1 MPVLALGVSYRRA
14 AVELLERLAFAEDE
28 WTKAYQHVLGYPSVS
43 EAVILSTCNRVEV
56 YAQVEGYHQGFQ
68 DLKRFL
74 SESRDVPAEE
84 FAEPLY
90 SHYEDHAA
98 EHLFAV
104 AAGLDSMVIGEP
116 QILSQ
121 VRQAFGR
128 AREEASCRDALSPL
142 FRYGVRAGRRARAE
156 TRIGAS
162 PTAFVEAG
170 AEAAARHL
178 GGLEGRSLL
187 VIGAG
192 EMAAL
197 ALGWLGERGVGPIT
211 VLNRTPEKAARLAA
225 RAGAAHGGLER
236 LADALGAA
244 DLVVASTGAT
254 GTVVGRREI
263 ARATEG
269 SRRLFVLDL
278 AVPRDVDPSAQELP
292 GVRVTD
298 IDDLRDILAASHEG
312 IAGEVERARA
322 LLADET
328 KKFATQRRAAQLAPL
343 IAALHERGD
352 RIRAAELERMS
363 SRLAGLSPRQ
373 REAVEALTKGIV
385 KTLLHDPVVEL
396 KERWGAGVGEAHAR
410 VLRELFGLEQEE
422 DGGA

>member
-14 AVELLERLAFAEDE
+14 PVDLLERLAFASDE
-28 WTKAYQHVLGYPSVS
+28 WTKAYEHVLGYPAVR

-56 YAQVEGYHQGFQ
+56 YADVEGYHQGFQ

-74 SESRDVPAEE
+74 AESRDLEADR

-104 AAGLDSMVIGEP
+104 AAGLDSMVLGEP
-116 QILSQ
+116 QIHSQ
-121 VRQAFGR
+121 IRQAFR
-128 AREEASCRDALSPL
+128 TARDEGACGAALSPL
-142 FRYGVRAGRRARAE
+142 FRYAIRTGRRVRAE

-178 GGLEGRSLL
+178 DGLGGKRLV

-197 ALGWLGERGVGPIT
+197 ALSWLQERGLGSAT
-211 VLNRTPEKAARLAA
+211 VLNRTPEKAERLATRA
-225 RAGAAHGGLER
+225 RAAHGGLEMLDQA
-236 LADALGAA
+236 LAGA
-244 DLVVASTGAT
+244 DLVVSSTGAV
-254 GTVVGRREI
+254 GTVVTREAV
-263 ARATEG
+263 ARATG
-269 SRRLFVLDL
+269 GTRPMFLLDL
-278 AVPRDVDPSAQELP
+278 AVPRDVDPGAQEIP
-292 GVRVTD
+292 GVRVAD
-298 IDDLRDILAASHEG
+298 IDDLRDVLAASRAD
-312 IAGEVERARA
+312 IAGEVERAEGVIEEERR
-322 LLADET
+322 
-328 KKFATQRRAAQLAPL
+328 KFTMQRRAAQLAPL
-343 IAALHERGD
+343 IAALHARGD
-352 RIRAAELERMS
+352 EIRAAELERFAQ
-363 SRLAGLSPRQ
+363 RLSGLSEREQ
-373 REAVEALTKGIV
+373 EAVEALTRGIV

-410 VLRELFGLEQEE
+410 VLRELFGLEP
-422 DGGA
+422 